1 MAKRLGDF
9 LSQSARFTAWVGSSF
24 VGSLRGNASMAL
36 LALALSTTLWMFV
49 TTEQNP
55 PRTGVFPI
63 RIAVR
68 AVNAA
73 PDVEVLGPL
82 ETVLLRITAPTD
94 QWADLSDRSFQA
106 IVDVSNRRES
116 EATLPVQVEATDSRV
131 RILDV
136 IPGDI
141 RVQFDAAKSQRAP
154 VKVNVLRAPPVGFS
168 YEDPKI
174 EPLMVTIHG
183 PERLVSLVDTAVADV
198 DLSAARSNVRQS
210 FTLAAR
216 TSRGTDITGVR
227 IEPANV
233 QLDIAITRHIDYVS
247 LAVVPDVRGNPAPGY
262 WVSKVRVEPPVVA
275 AAGPQDVLATLNSL
289 RTQPFDVTN
298 LTVTTA
304 RTVAVDL
311 PQGLSTVDRST
322 VLVEVTIQPIQGT
335 AVFNL
340 APRLVGAAT
349 GLFAD
354 LNISHIE
361 VTVKGDGPALQDLT
375 PDKIQVTLPIGG
387 RGLGGFT
394 VEPQVTVP
402 AGIAVVRITPARVQ
416 ITLTAASGAR

>member
-1 MAKRLGDF
+1 MAKHLGEF
-9 LSQSARFTAWVGSSF
+9 LSQAARFTAYVASSF

-36 LALALSTTLWMFV
+36 LALALSTTLWMFI

-63 RIAVR
+63 RIPVR

-106 IVDVSNRRES
+106 IVDVSNHRES
-116 EATLPVQVEATDSRV
+116 EATLPVQVEAADSRV

-141 RVQFDAAKSQRAP
+141 RVQFDAAKSQRVP
-154 VKVNVLRAPPVGFS
+154 VKVNVLRAPPAGFS

-174 EPLMVTIHG
+174 DPVMVTIHG

-247 LAVVPDVRGNPAPGY
+247 LAVVPDVRGNPAAGY

-275 AAGPQDVLATLNSL
+275 AAGPQDVLATLSSL
-289 RTQPFDVTN
+289 NT
-298 LTVTTA
+298 
-304 RTVAVDL
+304 
-311 PQGLSTVDRST
+311 
-322 VLVEVTIQPIQGT
+322 
-335 AVFNL
+335 
-340 APRLVGAAT
+340 
-349 GLFAD
+349 
-354 LNISHIE
+354 
-361 VTVKGDGPALQDLT
+361 
-375 PDKIQVTLPIGG
+375 
-387 RGLGGFT
+387 
-394 VEPQVTVP
+394 
-402 AGIAVVRITPARVQ
+402 
-416 ITLTAASGAR
+416 